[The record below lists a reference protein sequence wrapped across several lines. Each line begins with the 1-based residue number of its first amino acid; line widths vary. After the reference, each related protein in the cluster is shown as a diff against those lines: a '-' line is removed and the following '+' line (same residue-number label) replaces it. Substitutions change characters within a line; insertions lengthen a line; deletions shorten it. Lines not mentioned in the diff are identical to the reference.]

1 MKNIAKILIFTFFLI
16 NSSFAQLSKVQIEIG
31 TKKLIAEI
39 AETDEEQN
47 EGLMNRQALEKDN
60 GMLFIFEESSTPCF
74 WMKDTQIPLSIAFIS
89 KTNTIVKIVDMQPLS
104 LTEHCSGQ
112 PIVLALE
119 VNKGWFEQ
127 NNIKVGDKILSI
139 KRIN

>member
-1 MKNIAKILIFTFFLI
+1 MKNITKILIFTFFLI

-39 AETDEEQN
+39 AETDEEQS
-47 EGLMNRQALEKDN
+47 EGLMNRQALGKDN
-60 GMLFIFEESSTPCF
+60 GMLFIFEEGSTPCF
-74 WMKDTQIPLSIAFIS
+74 WMKDTRIPLSIAFIS
-89 KTNTIVKIVDMQPLS
+89 KTNTIVKIADMQPLS

-127 NNIKVGDKILSI
+127 NNIKVGDKIFSI

>member
-39 AETDEEQN
+39 AETDEEQS
-47 EGLMNRQALEKDN
+47 EGLMNRPALGKDN
-60 GMLFIFEESSTPCF
+60 GMLFIFEEGSTPCF

-89 KTNTIVKIVDMQPLS
+89 KTNTIVKIADMQPLS

>member
-1 MKNIAKILIFTFFLI
+1 
-16 NSSFAQLSKVQIEIG
+16 
-31 TKKLIAEI
+31 
-39 AETDEEQN
+39 
-47 EGLMNRQALEKDN
+47 MNRPTLGKDN
-60 GMLFIFEESSTPCF
+60 GMLFIFEEGSTPCF

-89 KTNTIVKIVDMQPLS
+89 KTNTIVRITDMQPLS

-119 VNKGWFEQ
+119 VNQGWFEQ

-139 KRIN
+139 KRVN

>member
-1 MKNIAKILIFTFFLI
+1 MKNIIKILILTFFLI
-16 NSSFAQLSKVQIEIG
+16 DTSFAQLSKVKIEIG

-39 AETDEEQN
+39 AETDEEQS
-47 EGLMNRQALEKDN
+47 EGLMNRQVLGKDN
-60 GMLFIFEESSTPCF
+60 GMLFIFEEDSTPCF

-112 PIVLALE
+112 PVVLALE

-127 NNIKVGDKILSI
+127 NNIKVGDKIFSI

>member
-1 MKNIAKILIFTFFLI
+1 MKQIIKILILTFLLT

-31 TKKLIAEI
+31 SKKLIAEI
-39 AETDEEQN
+39 AETDEEQS
-47 EGLMNRQALEKDN
+47 EGLMNRPALGKE
-60 GMLFIFEESSTPCF
+60 
-74 WMKDTQIPLSIAFIS
+74 DTQIPLSIAFIN
-89 KTNTIVKIVDMQPLS
+89 KTNTIVKITNMQPLS

-119 VNKGWFEQ
+119 VNQGWFEQ

-139 KRIN
+139 KRVN

>member
-1 MKNIAKILIFTFFLI
+1 MKQIIKILILTFLLT

-31 TKKLIAEI
+31 SKKLIAEI
-39 AETDEEQN
+39 AETDEEQS
-47 EGLMNRQALEKDN
+47 E
-60 GMLFIFEESSTPCF
+60 GMLFIFEEGSSPCF
-74 WMKDTQIPLSIAFIS
+74 WMKDTQIPLSIAFIN
-89 KTNTIVKIVDMQPLS
+89 KTNTIVKIADMQPLS

-127 NNIKVGDKILSI
+127 NNIKVGDKILTI
-139 KRIN
+139 KRVN

>member
-1 MKNIAKILIFTFFLI
+1 MRNIIKILILTFFLI
-16 NSSFAQLSKVQIEIG
+16 DTSFAQLSKVQIEIG

-39 AETDEEQN
+39 AETDEEQS
-47 EGLMNRQALEKDN
+47 EGLMNRQVLGKDN
-60 GMLFIFEESSTPCF
+60 GMLFIFEE
-74 WMKDTQIPLSIAFIS
+74 
-89 KTNTIVKIVDMQPLS
+89 
-104 LTEHCSGQ
+104 
-112 PIVLALE
+112 ALE

>member
-1 MKNIAKILIFTFFLI
+1 MKNIIKILILTFFLI
-16 NSSFAQLSKVQIEIG
+16 DTSFAQLSKVKIEIG

-39 AETDEEQN
+39 AETDEEQS
-47 EGLMNRQALEKDN
+47 EGLMNRQALGKDN
-60 GMLFIFEESSTPCF
+60 GMLFIFEEDSTPCF

-112 PIVLALE
+112 PVVLALE

-127 NNIKVGDKILSI
+127 NNIKVGDKIFSI